1 MVSAMVRRVFGH
13 SAIETMR
20 HSSGERS
27 AIDTGFGRVR
37 WDGASARGGTSSPK
51 KPGMGLACDMVTT
64 YRHNG

>member
-27 AIDTGFGRVR
+27 PIDTGLGRVR
-37 WDGASARGGTSSPK
+37 WGASVRGGTSSPK
-51 KPGMGLACDMVTT
+51 KPGMGLACDTVTA
-64 YRHNG
+64 